1 MYNTYASIIGFSIR
15 KGHSKLQVDK
25 TLSNKYIVCSN
36 EDHYENES
44 SWKDGMFSLMSIE
57 EGI

>member
-36 EDHYENES
+36 EGHYENES
-44 SWKDGMFSLMSIE
+44 SWKDGMQCSCSV
-57 EGI
+57 